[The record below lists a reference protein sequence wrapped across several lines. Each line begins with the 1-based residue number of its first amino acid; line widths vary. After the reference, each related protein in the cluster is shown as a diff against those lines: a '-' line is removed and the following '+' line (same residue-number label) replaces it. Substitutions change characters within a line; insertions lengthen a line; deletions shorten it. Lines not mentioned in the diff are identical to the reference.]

1 MEFTDTMPYDGDEA
15 AWQGWQ
21 VAAPTEPVPAMG
33 VPAETQ
39 LEEEEEAD
47 PNAAAPTLAYDT
59 AGEFV
64 ANVEQKEEDEVDP
77 TAVAPTLAYD
87 TAGEF
92 VVNETQQCVAGGN
105 NDTLAYEVHSPG
117 GIPHLARR
125 AAAAGLPPRFMP
137 SPLRL
142 QAEELAQTQEVAQ
155 TEQVLGLERAQ
166 TQVVSER
173 EQELERPSPLPPAR
187 TRIGTGRISCSGLVK
202 RLVGKQAPPPGYV
215 SAGPAPRRQTLPA
228 ARRRR
233 RQEAGDAAASG
244 IGCKI
249 RVKGDGWGG
258 GGGEYEGT
266 VTQADELS
274 FTVIFRNDNKKWEE
288 THVLRRYCDIVEHVE
303 APSTHRRRTT

>member
-21 VAAPTEPVPAMG
+21 VSAPTEPVPAMG
-33 VPAETQ
+33 AMAETQ
-39 LEEEEEAD
+39 LEEDEAD

-64 ANVEQKEEDEVDP
+64 ANVECAEEVEADP

-92 VVNETQQCVAGGN
+92 VINETQQHGFGLGN
-105 NDTLAYEVHSPG
+105 NDTLAYEVQSPG

-125 AAAAGLPPRFMP
+125 TAAAGLPPRFVP
-137 SPLRL
+137 SPPPV
-142 QAEELAQTQEVAQ
+142 QAEALAETQELPQ
-155 TEQVLGLERAQ
+155 TEHLPGLESAPTR
-166 TQVVSER
+166 VISET
-173 EQELERPSPLPPAR
+173 EQEVQRPSPLPPAR
-187 TRIGTGRISCSGLVK
+187 TAKPTGRVSCSGLAK

-215 SAGPAPRRQTLPA
+215 APAPSRHSLPA
-228 ARRRR
+228 ARRRP
-233 RQEAGDAAASG
+233 RQEAGVAATSG

-249 RVKGDGWGG
+249 RVRGDGWGG
-258 GGGEYEGT
+258 GAGEYEGT
-266 VTQADELS
+266 VTEADDHS

-288 THVLRRYCDIVEHVE
+288 THVLRQYCTVLEHVE
-303 APSTHRRRTT
+303 IPPTRRRRTT

>member
-21 VAAPTEPVPAMG
+21 VSAPTEPVPAMG
-33 VPAETQ
+33 VTAETQ
-39 LEEEEEAD
+39 LEEEEAD

-64 ANVEQKEEDEVDP
+64 ANAEHTEEEEADP
-77 TAVAPTLAYD
+77 AAVAPTLAYD

-92 VVNETQQCVAGGN
+92 VINETQHTGFGAGI

-137 SPLRL
+137 SPPPVQNEAL
-142 QAEELAQTQEVAQ
+142 AETQELAQ
-155 TEQVLGLERAQ
+155 TEQVLGVESALTR
-166 TQVVSER
+166 VVSET
-173 EQELERPSPLPPAR
+173 EQEVQRPSPLPPAR
-187 TRIGTGRISCSGLVK
+187 TGNATGRVSCSGLAK

-215 SAGPAPRRQTLPA
+215 TPAPSRQSLPA
-228 ARRRR
+228 ARRRPR
-233 RQEAGDAAASG
+233 PEAGGAAASG

-249 RVKGDGWGG
+249 RVRGDGWGG
-258 GGGEYEGT
+258 GAGGYEGT
-266 VTQADELS
+266 VTEADDHS
-274 FTVIFRNDNKKWEE
+274 FTVIFQNDNKKWEE
-288 THVLRRYCDIVEHVE
+288 TQVLRQYCDILERAE
-303 APSTHRRRTT
+303 NSPTHRRRTT